1 MGNSFCCDNFDKNQ
15 QIVIQSDLKYES
27 FEENENQIVKEK
39 VIKNNINSN
48 RNLKNDFSFQKTIN
62 TFTPKSADENDFI
75 NPLPEIVA
83 IKIKKH

>member
-48 RNLKNDFSFQKTIN
+48 RNLKNDF
-62 TFTPKSADENDFI
+62 I

>member
-48 RNLKNDFSFQKTIN
+48 RNLKNDFSFQKAPSFN
-62 TFTPKSADENDFI
+62 ENI
-75 NPLPEIVA
+75 S
-83 IKIKKH
+83 